1 MPSTSPRQPAVAPAR
16 HTGGVPGHART
27 PDPLRIGIVV
37 CAYNEAGCIAHCLQT
52 LVAQTRPADEIVV
65 VDNASTDDT
74 AAIAAAVPGV
84 RVVAEPRK
92 GLVVARDAGRRATTA
107 DLLLYLDAD
116 CLAPPD
122 WVRRV
127 ERCFRHRPA
136 LIALSG
142 TYRFHDWHLPG
153 RALIRAYDFTVAPAT
168 HLFVKYVLHK
178 GVVFYGGNFAVRR
191 DALDAIG
198 GFDTRIEFHGEDTN
212 LGRRLA
218 AAGEVALRDD
228 CYVHTSARRYRAM
241 GTWAVVGLY
250 VRNFWS
256 EILRQR
262 PADITHQDVRDAVE
276 SHNLRGRRL
285 AAMPASRPA
294 VTLDATPRPGARR
307 GTPDAVV
314 SIDARPEAPPE
325 DRS

>member
-1 MPSTSPRQPAVAPAR
+1 MPWPDDL
-16 HTGGVPGHART
+16 RT
-27 PDPLRIGIVV
+27 PAPLRIGIVV
-37 CAYNEAGCIAHCLQT
+37 CAYNEAACLARCLHS
-52 LVAQTRPADEIVV
+52 LVTQSRPADEIIV
-65 VDNASTDDT
+65 VDNASTDGT
-74 AAIAAAVPGV
+74 GVIAAAVPGV
-84 RVVAEPRK
+84 RVVYEGQK
-92 GLVVARDAGRRATTA
+92 GLVVAREAGRRTATA

-127 ERCFRHRPA
+127 ERCFTTRPH

-153 RALIRAYDFTVAPAT
+153 RVLIRAYDFTVAPAT
-168 HLFVKYVLHK
+168 HLFVKYVMRK

-191 DALDAIG
+191 DALEAIG

-228 CYVHTSARRYRAM
+228 CHVSTSARRYRAM
-241 GTWAVVGLY
+241 GTWAVVRLY

-262 PADITHQDVRDAVE
+262 PADGTHQDVRDVE
-276 SHNLRGRRL
+276 ERHMLPGRRL
-285 AAMPASRPA
+285 AAMLASRA
-294 VTLDATPRPGARR
+294 TLTLDGTPSHGARR

-314 SIDARPEAPPE
+314 PSDARTEAPPE
-325 DRS
+325 DC

>member
-1 MPSTSPRQPAVAPAR
+1 MPRL
-16 HTGGVPGHART
+16 GHART
-27 PDPLRIGIVV
+27 PERLRLAIIV
-37 CAYNEAGCIAHCLQT
+37 CAYNEAACLARC
-52 LVAQTRPADEIVV
+52 LHSLLAQSRPADEIIV
-65 VDNASTDDT
+65 VDNASTDGT
-74 AAIAAAVPGV
+74 GAIAAAVPGV
-84 RVVAEPRK
+84 RVVAEGRK
-92 GLVVARDAGRRATTA
+92 GLVVAREAGRLATTA

-122 WVRRV
+122 WLCRI
-127 ERCFRHRPA
+127 ERCFSRRPH

-142 TYRFHDWHLPG
+142 TYRFHDWHLAG
-153 RALIRAYDFTVAPAT
+153 RLLIRAYDLTVAPAT
-168 HLFVKYVLHK
+168 HLFVKYVLRK

-191 DALDAIG
+191 QALEAIG

-228 CYVHTSARRYRAM
+228 CFVYTSARRYRAM

-262 PADITHQDVRDAVE
+262 PADSTHQDVRDVAD
-276 SHNLRGRRL
+276 SHNLPGRRL
-285 AAMPASRPA
+285 SALPASRPA
-294 VTLDATPRPGARR
+294 VRLLATPTSGARH
-307 GTPDAVV
+307 GLPDAVV
-314 SIDARPEAPPE
+314 PSDRCVVAPPE
-325 DRS
+325 ER